1 MLKNWD
7 KNTKEKISYCLATLS
22 FIVGVILIF
31 CGLFLEPVGEIH
43 ASVLGG
49 VGTFLT
55 FAGSLLGISLHY
67 NTELENFKTTVEKR
81 INRDNDEMKTEEN
94 E

>member
-1 MLKNWD
+1 MKIIWT
-7 KNTKEKISYCLATLS
+7 KETKEKISYGIAFLS

-67 NTELENFKTTVEKR
+67 NTELENFKSTVEER
-81 INRDNDEMKTEEN
+81 IKKKKIEKN